1 MVTFL
6 CILGIIGSLAAI
18 KYRERMADMLGTAE
32 WMNYVG
38 GPYNFIIIVSV
49 VIFLWSIS
57 ALFGITDVFLS
68 PLLWII
74 PSGIRGG

>member
-6 CILGIIGSLAAI
+6 CILGIIGSLVAI
-18 KYRERMADMLGTAE
+18 KYRERIADMLGSAE
-32 WMNYVG
+32 WMDYLG

-57 ALFGITDVFLS
+57 ALFGITHIFLS
-68 PLLWII
+68 PLLLLI
-74 PSGIRGG
+74 PSGMRGG